1 MYHARQGNPPTV
13 VEVRVRCSHRG
24 ATTISLSF
32 PVPGYCTL
40 HLEWLKRCSAAF
52 PAEPNE
58 LGWHSVWMT
67 PLAVLASFLV
77 CSLAF
82 GIWVCSS
89 PRALARLQRRFRP
102 KGKSFSPPEDCEGMM
117 AVEGEEMASLT
128 AAIGAA
134 SVQIRETIEGGL
146 VSAGIAGNQV
156 RETLGAG
163 LSSAGISSETGL
175 LLPSNLN
182 PWTRQQDESVDLL

>member
-1 MYHARQGNPPTV
+1 
-13 VEVRVRCSHRG
+13 
-24 ATTISLSF
+24 
-32 PVPGYCTL
+32 
-40 HLEWLKRCSAAF
+40 
-52 PAEPNE
+52 
-58 LGWHSVWMT
+58 
-67 PLAVLASFLV
+67 
-77 CSLAF
+77 
-82 GIWVCSS
+82 
-89 PRALARLQRRFRP
+89 
-102 KGKSFSPPEDCEGMM
+102 M